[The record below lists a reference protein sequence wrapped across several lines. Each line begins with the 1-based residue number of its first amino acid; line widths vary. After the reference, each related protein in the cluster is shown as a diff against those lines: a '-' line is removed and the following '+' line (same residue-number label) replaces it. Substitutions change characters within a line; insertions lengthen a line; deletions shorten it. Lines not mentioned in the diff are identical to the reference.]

1 MNKSRNDSFNV
12 SGHTVDG
19 DLPKD
24 FQVPKEEIIKAAA
37 YATIMLLSL
46 CGNTLVLVVVKK
58 NIGGRMHS
66 ARNYLLTS
74 LAVIDLV
81 LTVGSMPERLV
92 RALTNDVWL
101 IEGAMGVVLC
111 KATNFFEKLSFNVST
126 LSLVLIA
133 VDRFL
138 AVMFPHQKYLTNRRA
153 FAAIGLIWLL
163 SAAYWSPILYYGGLL
178 QEDGKTLCKVRRFFS
193 EWKVWYLLFLVQ
205 LLLSFVLVVVLYV
218 SICYKL
224 WRRCAKNKIG
234 ARPSFYSNRTARDS
248 KINRKV
254 LKMVAVVLI
263 AFYIC
268 FLPYWIGWVFC
279 SYYHSEFV
287 CDDTFSFVAIY
298 LSYANSSL
306 NPFIYCIFSE
316 SFRQAFKKVVQE
328 TCPCSVYSR
337 DIDPVDP
344 GVSPPRIPINIIAEM
359 SVHSID
365 KAEGPD
371 EIELKEESPKN
382 EKCRSLP

>member
-1 MNKSRNDSFNV
+1 M
-12 SGHTVDG
+12 DG
-19 DLPKD
+19 DHPED
-24 FQVPKEEIIKAAA
+24 SQVSKEQITKVAA

-46 CGNTLVLVVVKK
+46 CGNTLVLIVVKK

-101 IEGAMGVVLC
+101 IEGAMGVTLC

-138 AVMFPHQKYLTNRRA
+138 AVMFPHQKYFTNRRA

-163 SAAYWSPILYYGGLL
+163 SAVYWSPILYYGGLL

-193 EWKVWYLLFLVQ
+193 KWKVWYLLFLVQ
-205 LLLSFVLVVVLYV
+205 LLLSLVLVVILYI

-224 WRRCAKNKIG
+224 WRRHSKNKIG
-234 ARPSFYSNRTARDS
+234 ARPSFNSNRAARDL

-279 SYYHSEFV
+279 SYYYSEFV
-287 CDDTFSFVAIY
+287 CDDTFIFAAIY

-316 SFRQAFKKVVQE
+316 SFRRAFKQVIQE
-328 TCPCSVYSR
+328 TCPWSVCSR
-337 DIDPVDP
+337 NTEPVDP
-344 GVSPPRIPINIIAEM
+344 GLPPPRMPINMLVEM
-359 SVHSID
+359 SVHSVE
-365 KAEGPD
+365 KTEGQD
-371 EIELKEESPKN
+371 EIESKEESREN
-382 EKCRSLP
+382 EKWGSCHDQKL

>member
-19 DLPKD
+19 DLTED
-24 FQVPKEEIIKAAA
+24 FQVSKEQIIKAAA

-46 CGNTLVLVVVKK
+46 CGNTLVLVAVKK

-81 LTVGSMPERLV
+81 ITVGSMPERLT

-101 IEGAMGVVLC
+101 IEGAMGVALC

-138 AVMFPHQKYLTNRRA
+138 AVMFPHRKYLTNRRA
-153 FAAIGLIWLL
+153 FAAIGLVWLV
-163 SAAYWSPILYYGGLL
+163 SAVYWSPILYYGGLL
-178 QEDGKTLCKVRRFFS
+178 QEDGKTLCKVRRFFTK
-193 EWKVWYLLFLVQ
+193 WKMWYLLFLVQ
-205 LLLSFVLVVVLYV
+205 LLLSLVLVVILYV
-218 SICYKL
+218 SICFKL
-224 WRRCAKNKIG
+224 WRHAQNKIG
-234 ARPSFYSNRTARDS
+234 AGPSLHSNRAARDL

-254 LKMVAVVLI
+254 LKMVAVVII

-279 SYYHSEFV
+279 SYYNSEFI
-287 CDDTFSFVAIY
+287 CDYTYISVAIF

-316 SFRQAFKKVVQE
+316 SFRRAFKQVVQE
-328 TCPCSVYSR
+328 TCPWVVCSR
-337 DIDPVDP
+337 DTEADP
-344 GVSPPRIPINIIAEM
+344 GFPPPGLPINKLVEM
-359 SVHSID
+359 SVLSME
-365 KAEGPD
+365 KTEGQD
-371 EIELKEESPKN
+371 DIESKE
-382 EKCRSLP
+382 

>member
-12 SGHTVDG
+12 SGHSVDG
-19 DLPKD
+19 DRIED
-24 FQVPKEEIIKAAA
+24 FQVSKEQIIKAAA

-81 LTVGSMPERLV
+81 ITVGSMPERLT

-101 IEGAMGVVLC
+101 IEGAVGVVLC

-138 AVMFPHQKYLTNRRA
+138 AVMFPHQKYFTNRRA
-153 FAAIGLIWLL
+153 FTAIGLVWLL

-178 QEDGKTLCKVRRFFS
+178 QEDGKTLCKVRRFFTK
-193 EWKVWYLLFLVQ
+193 WKMWYLLFLVQ
-205 LLLSFVLVVVLYV
+205 LLFSLVLVVILYV
-218 SICYKL
+218 SICFKL
-224 WRRCAKNKIG
+224 WRRHSQNKIG
-234 ARPSFYSNRTARDS
+234 ATPSLNSNRAARDLE
-248 KINRKV
+248 INRKV

-268 FLPYWIGWVFC
+268 FLPYWIGWIFC
-279 SYYHSEFV
+279 SYYYSEFI
-287 CDDTFSFVAIY
+287 CDDTYISVAIY

-316 SFRQAFKKVVQE
+316 SFRRAFKRVVQE
-328 TCPCSVYSR
+328 ACPWVVCSR
-337 DIDPVDP
+337 DTEGEP
-344 GVSPPRIPINIIAEM
+344 GLPPPRMRINKLVEM
-359 SVHSID
+359 SVRSIE
-365 KAEGPD
+365 KTEGKD
-371 EIELKEESPKN
+371 EMEIKG
-382 EKCRSLP
+382 

>member
-19 DLPKD
+19 DLTED
-24 FQVPKEEIIKAAA
+24 FQVSEEHIIKAAA

-46 CGNTLVLVVVKK
+46 CGNTLVLVAVKK

-81 LTVGSMPERLV
+81 ITVGSMPERLT

-101 IEGAMGVVLC
+101 IEGAMGVALC

-138 AVMFPHQKYLTNRRA
+138 AVMFPHRKYFTNRRA
-153 FAAIGLIWLL
+153 FAAICLVWLV
-163 SAAYWSPILYYGGLL
+163 SAVYWSPILYYGGLL
-178 QEDGKTLCKVRRFFS
+178 QEDGKTLCKVRRFFTK
-193 EWKVWYLLFLVQ
+193 WKMWYLLFLVQ
-205 LLLSFVLVVVLYV
+205 LLLSLVLVVILYV
-218 SICYKL
+218 SICFKL
-224 WRRCAKNKIG
+224 WRHAQNKIG
-234 ARPSFYSNRTARDS
+234 ARPSLHSNRAARDL

-254 LKMVAVVLI
+254 LKMVAVVII

-279 SYYHSEFV
+279 SYYNSEFI
-287 CDDTFSFVAIY
+287 CDYTYISVAIF

-316 SFRQAFKKVVQE
+316 SFRRAFKQVVQE
-328 TCPCSVYSR
+328 TCPWVVCSR
-337 DIDPVDP
+337 DTEVDP
-344 GVSPPRIPINIIAEM
+344 GFPPPGLPINKLVEM
-359 SVHSID
+359 SVLSME
-365 KAEGPD
+365 KTEGQD
-371 EIELKEESPKN
+371 DIESKE
-382 EKCRSLP
+382 

>member
-1 MNKSRNDSFNV
+1 MNRSRTDSFNL
-12 SGHTVDG
+12 SHTVAG
-19 DLPKD
+19 DHPED
-24 FQVPKEEIIKAAA
+24 FQVSKEQIIKAVT
-37 YATIMLLSL
+37 YVTIMLLSL
-46 CGNTLVLVVVKK
+46 CGNTLVLAVVKK

-81 LTVGSMPERLV
+81 ITVGSMPERLTRV
-92 RALTNDVWL
+92 LTNDTWL
-101 IEGAMGVVLC
+101 IEGAIGVALC

-126 LSLVLIA
+126 LNLVLIA

-138 AVMFPHQKYLTNRRA
+138 AVMFPHKKYLTNRRA

-163 SAAYWSPILYYGGLL
+163 SVVYWSPILYYGGLL
-178 QEDGKTLCKVRRFFS
+178 QEGGKTLCKVRRFFPI
-193 EWKVWYLLFLVQ
+193 WKVWYLLFLVQ
-205 LLLSFVLVVVLYV
+205 LLFSLVLVVILYV

-224 WRRCAKNKIG
+224 WRRRSRNQIG
-234 ARPSFYSNRTARDS
+234 ARPSFNSNRAARDL

-268 FLPYWIGWVFC
+268 FLPYWIGWIFC
-279 SYYHSEFV
+279 SYYSEFV
-287 CDDTFSFVAIY
+287 CNDTYIFVAIY

-316 SFRQAFKKVVQE
+316 SFRRAFKQVVQR
-328 TCPCSVYSR
+328 TCPWIVCSR
-337 DIDPVDP
+337 DTEVAP
-344 GVSPPRIPINIIAEM
+344 GLPPPRMATNMFVEM
-359 SVHSID
+359 SVNSVVKI
-365 KAEGPD
+365 EGQV
-371 EIELKEESPKN
+371 EIESTEESHKN
-382 EKCRSLP
+382 EKGPSSRL

>member
-12 SGHTVDG
+12 SGHIVDG
-19 DLPKD
+19 DLTED
-24 FQVPKEEIIKAAA
+24 FQVSKEQIIKAAA

-46 CGNTLVLVVVKK
+46 CGNTLVLVAVKK

-81 LTVGSMPERLV
+81 ITVGNMPERLT

-101 IEGAMGVVLC
+101 IEGGMGVALC

-138 AVMFPHQKYLTNRRA
+138 AVMFPHKKYFTNRRA
-153 FAAIGLIWLL
+153 FVAIGLVWLV
-163 SAAYWSPILYYGGLL
+163 SAVYWSPILYYGGLL
-178 QEDGKTLCKVRRFFS
+178 QEDGKTLCKVRRFFTK
-193 EWKVWYLLFLVQ
+193 WKMWYLLFLVQ
-205 LLLSFVLVVVLYV
+205 LLVSLVLVVILYV
-218 SICYKL
+218 SICFKL
-224 WRRCAKNKIG
+224 WRHAQNKIG
-234 ARPSFYSNRTARDS
+234 ARPSSLNSNRVARGL

-254 LKMVAVVLI
+254 LKMVAVVII

-279 SYYHSEFV
+279 SYYYSNFV
-287 CDDTFSFVAIY
+287 CDYTYISVAIF
-298 LSYANSSL
+298 LPYANSSL

-316 SFRQAFKKVVQE
+316 SFRRAFKQVVRE
-328 TCPCSVYSR
+328 TCPWVVCCSR
-337 DIDPVDP
+337 DTEVDP
-344 GVSPPRIPINIIAEM
+344 GLPPPGMAINKLVEM
-359 SVHSID
+359 SVHSIEKTESHD
-365 KAEGPD
+365 D
-371 EIELKEESPKN
+371 IELKE
-382 EKCRSLP
+382 

>member
-19 DLPKD
+19 DLTED
-24 FQVPKEEIIKAAA
+24 FQVSKEQIIKAAA

-46 CGNTLVLVVVKK
+46 CGNTLVLVAVKK

-81 LTVGSMPERLV
+81 ITVGSMPERLT

-101 IEGAMGVVLC
+101 IEGAMGVALC

-138 AVMFPHQKYLTNRRA
+138 AVMFPHRKYLTNRRA
-153 FAAIGLIWLL
+153 FAAIGLVWLV
-163 SAAYWSPILYYGGLL
+163 SAVYWSPILYYGSLL
-178 QEDGKTLCKVRRFFS
+178 QEDGKTLCKVRRFFTK
-193 EWKVWYLLFLVQ
+193 WKMWYLLFLVQ
-205 LLLSFVLVVVLYV
+205 LLLSLVLVVILYV
-218 SICYKL
+218 SICFKL
-224 WRRCAKNKIG
+224 WRHAQNKIG
-234 ARPSFYSNRTARDS
+234 AGPSLHSNRAARDL

-254 LKMVAVVLI
+254 LKMVAVVII

-279 SYYHSEFV
+279 SYYNSEFI
-287 CDDTFSFVAIY
+287 CDYTYISVAIF

-316 SFRQAFKKVVQE
+316 SFRRAFKQVVQE
-328 TCPCSVYSR
+328 TCPWVVCSR
-337 DIDPVDP
+337 DTEADP
-344 GVSPPRIPINIIAEM
+344 GFPPPGLPINKLVEM
-359 SVHSID
+359 PVLSIE
-365 KAEGPD
+365 KT
-371 EIELKEESPKN
+371 EE
-382 EKCRSLP
+382 

>member
-19 DLPKD
+19 DLTED
-24 FQVPKEEIIKAAA
+24 FQVSKEQIIKAAA

-46 CGNTLVLVVVKK
+46 CGNTLVLVAVKK

-81 LTVGSMPERLV
+81 ITVGSMPERLTRV
-92 RALTNDVWL
+92 LTNDVWL
-101 IEGAMGVVLC
+101 IEGAMGVALC

-138 AVMFPHQKYLTNRRA
+138 AVMFPHRKYFTNRRA
-153 FAAIGLIWLL
+153 FAAICLVWLV
-163 SAAYWSPILYYGGLL
+163 SAVYWSPILYYGGLL
-178 QEDGKTLCKVRRFFS
+178 QEDGKTLCKVRRFFTK
-193 EWKVWYLLFLVQ
+193 WKMWYLLFLVQ
-205 LLLSFVLVVVLYV
+205 LLLSLVLVVILYA
-218 SICYKL
+218 SIYFKL
-224 WRRCAKNKIG
+224 WRHAQNKIG
-234 ARPSFYSNRTARDS
+234 AGPSLHSNRAARDL

-254 LKMVAVVLI
+254 LKMVAVVII

-279 SYYHSEFV
+279 SYYNSEFI
-287 CDDTFSFVAIY
+287 CDYTYISVAIF

-316 SFRQAFKKVVQE
+316 SFRRAFKQVVQE
-328 TCPCSVYSR
+328 TCPWVVCSR
-337 DIDPVDP
+337 DTEVDP
-344 GVSPPRIPINIIAEM
+344 GFPPPGLPINKLVEM
-359 SVHSID
+359 PVLSIE
-365 KAEGPD
+365 KT
-371 EIELKEESPKN
+371 EE
-382 EKCRSLP
+382 

>member
-1 MNKSRNDSFNV
+1 MNESRNDFFNV
-12 SGHTVDG
+12 SGHTVDA
-19 DLPKD
+19 DNPED
-24 FQVPKEEIIKAAA
+24 FQVSTEQIIKAAA

-46 CGNTLVLVVVKK
+46 CGNTLVLIVVKK

-66 ARNYLLTS
+66 TRNYLLTS

-81 LTVGSMPERLV
+81 ITVGSMPERLTRV
-92 RALTNDVWL
+92 LTNDVWL
-101 IEGAMGVVLC
+101 IEGVMGVALC

-126 LSLVLIA
+126 LSLVFIA

-138 AVMFPHQKYLTNRRA
+138 AVMFPHQKYFTNRRA

-178 QEDGKTLCKVRRFFS
+178 EEDGKTLCKVRRFFS
-193 EWKVWYLLFLVQ
+193 KWKVWYLLFLVQ
-205 LLLSFVLVVVLYV
+205 LLLSFVLVVALYV

-224 WRRCAKNKIG
+224 WRRHSQNKIG
-234 ARPSFYSNRTARDS
+234 ARFSFNSNRAARDL

-254 LKMVAVVLI
+254 LKMVAAVLI

-279 SYYHSEFV
+279 SYYYSEYV
-287 CDDTFSFVAIY
+287 CDNTFIFVAIF

-316 SFRQAFKKVVQE
+316 SFRRAFKQVVQE
-328 TCPCSVYSR
+328 TCPRLVCSR
-337 DIDPVDP
+337 ETEPVDVGLP
-344 GVSPPRIPINIIAEM
+344 PPRMPSNVPVELM
-359 SVHSID
+359 SVQSVE
-365 KAEGPD
+365 KTEGQD
-371 EIELKEESPKN
+371 EIKPN
-382 EKCRSLP
+382 P